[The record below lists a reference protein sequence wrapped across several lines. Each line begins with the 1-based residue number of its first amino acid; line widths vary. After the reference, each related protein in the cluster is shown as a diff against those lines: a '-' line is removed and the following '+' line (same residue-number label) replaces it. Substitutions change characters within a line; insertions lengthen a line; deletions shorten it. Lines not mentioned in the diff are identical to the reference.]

1 MSTTFKPN
9 EKASTED
16 FEFEALDKAKNYR
29 GAIIEEFRKY
39 LKGHLWEVGA
49 GIGQMTQ
56 SLSKLGSISRIT
68 CIEPDP
74 KFAAIHR
81 SRFANLELVEGTIA
95 DAKGLPSPDCIISIN
110 VLEHIEDDMA
120 ELRSYR
126 KILSDNQGS
135 LCLLV
140 PARPE
145 IYSPIDSDFGHF
157 RRYRKKEL
165 ANKIRNAGFVLQKIY
180 YFNSLGYLAWL
191 AKFRILK
198 SRSFDSR
205 QVEFYDSRIFPMVH
219 WMETHVFRPPI
230 GQSLIAIASVG
241 E

>member
-1 MSTTFKPN
+1 MSATFKPN

-29 GAIIEEFRKY
+29 AAIIKEFHAH
-39 LKGHLWEVGA
+39 LKGYLWEVGS

-56 SLSKLGSISRIT
+56 SLSKLESISRIR

-81 SRFANLELVEGTIA
+81 SRFPSLELLEGTVA
-95 DAKGLPSPDCIISIN
+95 DAQDFPNPDCIISIN

-126 KILSDNQGS
+126 ELLCGNHGS

-191 AKFRILK
+191 VKFRILK

>member
-1 MSTTFKPN
+1 MSTTSIPN
-9 EKASTED
+9 QRATTED

-29 GAIIEEFRKY
+29 SAIIKEFLEY

-56 SLSKLGSISRIT
+56 SLSKLATISRIT

-126 KILSDNQGS
+126 DILSDHQGR

-145 IYSPIDSDFGHF
+145 IYSPIDNDFGHF

-165 ANKIRNAGFVLQKIY
+165 ANKIRNAGFHLHRVY
-180 YFNSLGYLAWL
+180 YFNSVGYLAWL
-191 AKFRILK
+191 AKFRILR
-198 SRSFDSR
+198 SRSFDSG
-205 QVEFYDSRIFPMVH
+205 QVAFYDSKMFPLVH
-219 WMETHVFRPPI
+219 WVETHLCRPPI
-230 GQSLIAIASVG
+230 GQSLVAIASAG